1 MTRAAFP
8 VPFRFLLVGLANSTI
23 GLSIIFLLKWQG
35 GSDITAN
42 VFGYATGLI
51 VSFALNRQWT
61 FDHSGSVLPAAW
73 RFLLVFAIAYVANL
87 LTLLA
92 LVRLVQMN
100 AYAAQVL
107 GVPPYTAI
115 FYVGSRYF
123 AFRGRSD

>member
-1 MTRAAFP
+1 MTRAAFQ
-8 VPFRFLLVGLANSTI
+8 VPFRFLLVGVANSTI
-23 GLSIIFLLKWQG
+23 GLSIIFLLKWLG
-35 GSDITAN
+35 CSDITAN

-51 VSFALNRQWT
+51 VSFALNRKWT

-73 RFLLVFAIAYVANL
+73 RFLLVFAIAYLANL
-87 LTLLA
+87 LTVLA

-100 AYAAQVL
+100 AYAAQIL